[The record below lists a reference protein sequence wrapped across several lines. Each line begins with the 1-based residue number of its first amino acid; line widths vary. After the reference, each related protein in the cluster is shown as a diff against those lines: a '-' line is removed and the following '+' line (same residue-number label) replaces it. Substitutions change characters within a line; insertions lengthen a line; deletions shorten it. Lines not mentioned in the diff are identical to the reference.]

1 MSDAISGNDVGA
13 SFGGANFGGA
23 TPPVAVLMRATGHPC
38 AAIRGVTYIAAM
50 DKLAP
55 DALTAAL
62 GKLAGWQ
69 RASGRDAITKTF
81 VFADFNAAFGF
92 MTRVALVAE
101 KMDHHPE
108 WSNVYKTV
116 VVTLTTHDAGGV
128 TDRDIKLAEAME
140 RFAK

>member
-1 MSDAISGNDVGA
+1 MSPRSSGLRA
-13 SFGGANFGGA
+13 LPSC
-23 TPPVAVLMRATGHPC
+23 AVVH
-38 AAIRGVTYIAAM
+38 GVTYIAAM

-69 RASGRDAITKTF
+69 RTSGRDAITKTF

-116 VVTLTTHDAGGV
+116 MVTLTTHDAGGV
-128 TDRDIKLAEAME
+128 TGRDITLAEAMDH
-140 RFAK
+140 FAGK

>member
-1 MSDAISGNDVGA
+1 M
-13 SFGGANFGGA
+13 
-23 TPPVAVLMRATGHPC
+23 
-38 AAIRGVTYIAAM
+38 RGVTYIAGM
-50 DKLAP
+50 DKLSP

-62 GKLAGWQ
+62 AKLAGWQ
-69 RASGRDAITKTF
+69 RVSGRDAIAKTF

-92 MTRVALVAE
+92 MTRAALVAE

-128 TDRDIKLAEAME
+128 TSLDVQLARIMDEAA
-140 RFAK
+140 AKTGEKS